1 MNTSPT
7 DRLADPEGHITLQES
22 TFDRLAG
29 RMGNA
34 GAPADTITTAHAAD
48 QALIARCLNGEAAA
62 CSELYHQYYRQVMPI
77 CMRYARRTEE
87 AKDILQDSFTRA
99 FTKLHSY
106 TGKGPFIGWLK
117 RVTLNTAINHY
128 HATSDERSNVR
139 IDDLAPHAAATAD
152 PHGEQALASL
162 GAEELL
168 ALVRGLPPAYR
179 MVFNLRVMEGWSH
192 EEIARELGISVGASK
207 SNLSR
212 ARAKLMEQV
221 IGRETQLTAKRM
233 EHEER

>member
-1 MNTSPT
+1 M
-7 DRLADPEGHITLQES
+7 ADTEGHITLPES

-29 RMGNA
+29 RVGHG
-34 GAPADTITTAHAAD
+34 GAPTDTAESAHAAD
-48 QALIARCLNGEAAA
+48 RALIARCLNGEAPA
-62 CSELYHQYYRQVMPI
+62 CSELYHLYYRQVMPI

-128 HATSDERSNVR
+128 HATSDERTNVR

-179 MVFNLRVMEGWSH
+179 MVFNLRVIEGWSH
-192 EEIARELGISVGASK
+192 EEIARELGISIGASK

-221 IGRETQLTAKRM
+221 IGRETPLTAKRM

>member
-1 MNTSPT
+1 M
-7 DRLADPEGHITLQES
+7 ADTEGHITLHES
-22 TFDRLAG
+22 AFDRLAG
-29 RMGNA
+29 RVDPDA
-34 GAPADTITTAHAAD
+34 RTRSIDAAHKAD
-48 QALIARCLNGEAAA
+48 QALIARCLDGEAAA
-62 CSELYHQYYRQVMPI
+62 CSELYHRYYRQVMPI

-128 HATSDERSNVR
+128 HANSDERTNLR
-139 IDDLAPHAAATAD
+139 LDDLAPHSAATAD
-152 PHGEQALASL
+152 PHGEQALSRL

-168 ALVRGLPPAYR
+168 ALVRALPPAYR
-179 MVFNLRVMEGWSH
+179 MVFNLRVVEGWSH
-192 EEIARELGISVGASK
+192 EEIARELGISIGASK

-221 IGRETQLTAKRM
+221 IGRETPATATRT

>member
-1 MNTSPT
+1 
-7 DRLADPEGHITLQES
+7 LADSEGHITLHES
-22 TFDRLAG
+22 VIDRLAG
-29 RMGNA
+29 RMERPRAQTEPGDRA
-34 GAPADTITTAHAAD
+34 HGADL
-48 QALIARCLNGEAAA
+48 ALIARCLDGEASA
-62 CSELYHQYYRQVMPI
+62 CSELYHRYYKQVMPI
-77 CMRYARRTEE
+77 CLRHARHIEE

-106 TGKGPFIGWLK
+106 SGKGPFIGWLK

-128 HATSDERSNVR
+128 HASTDERSNVR
-139 IDDLAPHAAATAD
+139 LDDLGPHSPMTAD
-152 PHGEQALASL
+152 PHGEQAMARM

-168 ALVRGLPPAYR
+168 ALVRALPPAYR
-179 MVFNLRVMEGWSH
+179 VVFNLRVMEGWSH

-221 IGRETQLTAKRM
+221 IGREVPLTTKRT

>member
-1 MNTSPT
+1 VADTEAHISLHGST
-7 DRLADPEGHITLQES
+7 LEGLAEGVGHALGHTAS
-22 TFDRLAG
+22 
-29 RMGNA
+29 GNA
-34 GAPADTITTAHAAD
+34 EHAAD
-48 QALIARCLNGEAAA
+48 LALIGRCLEGEEAA
-62 CSELYHQYYRQVMPI
+62 CSELYHRYYRYVMPI

-87 AKDILQDSFTRA
+87 AKDILQDSYTRA
-99 FTKLHSY
+99 FSKLHSY

-128 HATSDERSNVR
+128 HANADERSNVR
-139 IDDLAPHAAATAD
+139 IDDLAPHSPEMTD
-152 PHGEQALASL
+152 QHGDQALARL

-179 MVFNLRVMEGWSH
+179 MVFNLRVVEGWSH
-192 EEIARELGISVGASK
+192 EEIARELGISIGASK

-212 ARAKLMEQV
+212 ARGKLMEQV
-221 IGRETQLTAKRM
+221 MAREAPITATRM

>member
-1 MNTSPT
+1 M
-7 DRLADPEGHITLQES
+7 HES

-29 RMGNA
+29 RMGHA
-34 GAPADTITTAHAAD
+34 GAPTDTVEAAHAAD
-48 QALIARCLNGEAAA
+48 RALIARCLNGEAAA
-62 CSELYHQYYRQVMPI
+62 CSELYHRYYRQVMPI

-99 FTKLHSY
+99 FSKLHSY

-128 HATSDERSNVR
+128 HATSDERTNVR
-139 IDDLAPHAAATAD
+139 IDDLAPHAAAMAD

-212 ARAKLMEQV
+212 ARVKLMEQV
-221 IGRETQLTAKRM
+221 IGRETPLIEKRM

>member
-1 MNTSPT
+1 
-7 DRLADPEGHITLQES
+7 LADTDGHITLHES

-29 RMGNA
+29 RVGNA
-34 GAPADTITTAHAAD
+34 GAPTDTGEAAHAAD
-48 QALIARCLNGEAAA
+48 RALIARCLNGEAAA
-62 CSELYHQYYRQVMPI
+62 CSELYHLYYRQVMPI

-87 AKDILQDSFTRA
+87 AQDILQDSFTRV

-128 HATSDERSNVR
+128 HATSDERTNVR

-179 MVFNLRVMEGWSH
+179 MVFNLRVMEGWNH

-221 IGRETQLTAKRM
+221 IGRGTPLTAKRM

>member
-1 MNTSPT
+1 MADT
-7 DRLADPEGHITLQES
+7 DGHITLHES

-29 RMGNA
+29 RVGNA
-34 GAPADTITTAHAAD
+34 GAPTDTGEAAHAAD
-48 QALIARCLNGEAAA
+48 RALIARCLNGEAAA
-62 CSELYHQYYRQVMPI
+62 CSELYHLYYRQVMPI

-87 AKDILQDSFTRA
+87 AQDILQDSFTRV

-128 HATSDERSNVR
+128 HATSDERTNVR

-179 MVFNLRVMEGWSH
+179 MVFNLRVMEGWNH
-192 EEIARELGISVGASK
+192 KEIARELGISVGASK

-221 IGRETQLTAKRM
+221 IGRGTPLTAKRM

>member
-1 MNTSPT
+1 MSES
-7 DRLADPEGHITLQES
+7 EGHITLRES
-22 TFDRLAG
+22 DFDRSAG
-29 RMGNA
+29 RTGHP
-34 GAPADTITTAHAAD
+34 GAPTDAIEAAHAAD
-48 QALIARCLNGEAAA
+48 RALIARCLDGEAAA
-62 CSELYHQYYRQVMPI
+62 CSELYPLYYRQVMPI

-99 FTKLHSY
+99 FTKLYSW

-139 IDDLAPHAAATAD
+139 IDDLAPHSAATAD
-152 PHGEQALASL
+152 PSGEQALASL

-179 MVFNLRVMEGWSH
+179 MVFNLRVIEGWSH
-192 EEIARELGISVGASK
+192 EEIARELGISIGASK

-221 IGRETQLTAKRM
+221 IGREAQHTAKRM

>member
-1 MNTSPT
+1 M
-7 DRLADPEGHITLQES
+7 ADTEAHITLHGSALE
-22 TFDRLAG
+22 RLAERIG
-29 RMGNA
+29 QPQGQT
-34 GAPADTITTAHAAD
+34 APVSTAHAAD
-48 QALIARCLNGEAAA
+48 LALIGRCLEGEAAA
-62 CSELYHQYYRQVMPI
+62 CSELYHRYYRHVMPI

-87 AKDILQDSFTRA
+87 AKDILQDSYTRA
-99 FTKLHSY
+99 FSKLHSY

-128 HATSDERSNVR
+128 HASADERSNVR
-139 IDDLAPHAAATAD
+139 IDDLAPHSREMTD
-152 PHGEQALASL
+152 QHGDQALARL

-179 MVFNLRVMEGWSH
+179 MVFNLRVVEGWSH
-192 EEIARELGISVGASK
+192 EEIARELGISIGASK

-212 ARAKLMEQV
+212 ARGKLMEQV
-221 IGRETQLTAKRM
+221 MAREAPITAKRK

>member
-1 MNTSPT
+1 
-7 DRLADPEGHITLQES
+7 LAETEGHITLHES
-22 TFDRLAG
+22 AFDRLTG
-29 RMGNA
+29 RVERPDTRTGP
-34 GAPADTITTAHAAD
+34 GATAHAVEL
-48 QALIARCLNGEAAA
+48 ALIARCLDGEAAA
-62 CSELYHQYYRQVMPI
+62 CSELYHRYYRQVMPI

-128 HATSDERSNVR
+128 HASTDERSTVR
-139 IDDLAPHAAATAD
+139 IDDLAPHSPVTAD
-152 PHGEQALASL
+152 PNGDQVLARL

-168 ALVRGLPPAYR
+168 ALVRALPRAYR
-179 MVFNLRVMEGWSH
+179 MVFNLRVVEGWSH
-192 EEIARELGISVGASK
+192 EDIARELGISIGASK

-212 ARAKLMEQV
+212 ARVKLMEQV
-221 IGRETQLTAKRM
+221 IGRETAGTTIRT
-233 EHEER
+233 EHEQR